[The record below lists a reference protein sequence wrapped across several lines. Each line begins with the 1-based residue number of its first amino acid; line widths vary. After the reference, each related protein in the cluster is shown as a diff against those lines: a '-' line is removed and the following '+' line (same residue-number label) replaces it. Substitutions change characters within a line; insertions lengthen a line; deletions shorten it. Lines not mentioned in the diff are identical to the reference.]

1 MNRIIRI
8 DGTELCLVDKARY
21 IKRSDYGVFVEAE
34 RKDAIGVAVKGVVY
48 NLLGH
53 DEIAGAD
60 TVLVSDASTADE
72 LTAQRADLDE
82 QKNVAAITF
91 VSLAE
96 KGDID
101 EVTATEHA
109 DLFEAWV
116 TDKDYAVGKILTRP
130 NGKILTRPNGKIL
143 TRPNGNLYKCV
154 QAHRSQAGWEPENTP
169 ALWTKI
175 GDPTEEY
182 PEWSQP
188 LGAHDA
194 YPLGAK
200 VSHNGKKWT
209 SDVANNVWEP
219 GVYGWSE
226 VTAEIEGVRTDGD

>member
-1 MNRIIRI
+1 MNRIIKT

-72 LTAQRADLDE
+72 LTAQRADLAE

-109 DLFEAWV
+109 ELFEAWV
-116 TDKDYAVGKILTRP
+116 TDKDYAVGKIV
-130 NGKILTRPNGKIL
+130 
-143 TRPNGNLYKCV
+143 TRPNGNLNKCV

-175 GDPTEEY
+175 GDPSEEY

-209 SDVANNVWEP
+209 SDVDNNVWEP

-226 VTAEIEGVRTDGD
+226 VTDENV

>member
-1 MNRIIRI
+1 MDRIIRI
-8 DGTELCLVDKARY
+8 DGTELGLTDEARY
-21 IKRSDYGVFVEAE
+21 IKYGSCGQFVQTTRA
-34 RKDAIGVAVKGVVY
+34 DAIGVAFKNAVY

-53 DEIAGAD
+53 NDIAEAD
-60 TVLVSDASTADE
+60 TVIVSRASTADE
-72 LTAQRADLDE
+72 LTAQKDE
-82 QKNVAAITF
+82 LTAQKEEFTAQRDVAAITF

-109 DLFEAWV
+109 ELFEAWV
-116 TDKDYAVGKILTRP
+116 TDKDYAVGKIVTRSD
-130 NGKILTRPNGKIL
+130 
-143 TRPNGNLYKCV
+143 GNLYKCV
-154 QAHRSQAGWEPENTP
+154 QAHRSQAGWEPKNTP

-182 PEWSQP
+182 PAWSQP

-200 VSHNGKKWT
+200 VSHNGEKWT

-219 GVYGWSE
+219 GVYGWTEVAETEQEGVSE
-226 VTAEIEGVRTDGD
+226 V

>member
-8 DGTELCLVDKARY
+8 DGTELCLVDEVRY
-21 IKRSDYGVFVEAE
+21 IKRSAYGVFVEAE

-72 LTAQRADLDE
+72 LTTQRADLAE

-109 DLFEAWV
+109 ELFEAWV
-116 TDKDYAVGKILTRP
+116 TDKDYAVGKIV
-130 NGKILTRPNGKIL
+130 

-169 ALWTKI
+169 ALWNKI
-175 GDPTEEY
+175 GDPAEEY
-182 PEWSQP
+182 PAWSQP

-200 VSHNGKKWT
+200 VSHNGKKWV
-209 SDVANNVWEP
+209 SDVASNVWEP

-226 VTAEIEGVRTDGD
+226 YTEDDAEQ

>member
-1 MNRIIRI
+1 MNRIIKT

-21 IKRSDYGVFVEAE
+21 IKRSNYGVFVDAE

-82 QKNVAAITF
+82 QRNVAAITF

-109 DLFEAWV
+109 NLFEAWV
-116 TDKDYAVGKILTRP
+116 TDKDYAVGKIVV
-130 NGKILTRPNGKIL
+130 
-143 TRPNGNLYKCV
+143 RPNGNLYKCV

-175 GDPTEEY
+175 GDPSEEW
-182 PEWSQP
+182 PAWSQP

-194 YPLGAK
+194 YELGAK
-200 VSHNGKKWT
+200 VSHNGKKWV
-209 SDVANNVWEP
+209 SDVASNVWEP

-226 VTAEIEGVRTDGD
+226 YTEDDAEQ

>member
-1 MNRIIRI
+1 MNRIIKT

-21 IKRSDYGVFVEAE
+21 IKRSDYGAFVEAE

-72 LTAQRADLDE
+72 LTAQRADIDE

-109 DLFEAWV
+109 NLFEAWV
-116 TDKDYAVGKILTRP
+116 TDKDYAVGKIVS
-130 NGKILTRPNGKIL
+130 
-143 TRPNGNLYKCV
+143 RPNGNLYKCV

-200 VSHNGKKWT
+200 VSHNGKKWV
-209 SDVANNVWEP
+209 SDVDNNVWEP

-226 VTAEIEGVRTDGD
+226 VAETEQEGVSEV

>member
-21 IKRSDYGVFVEAE
+21 IKRSSYGAFVEAE

-109 DLFEAWV
+109 DLFEPWV
-116 TDKDYAVGKILTRP
+116 TDKDYAVGKIV
-130 NGKILTRPNGKIL
+130 

-154 QAHRSQAGWEPENTP
+154 QAHRSQADWEPENTP

-175 GDPTEEY
+175 GDPSEEY

-200 VSHNGKKWT
+200 VSHNGEKWT
-209 SDVANNVWEP
+209 SDVDNNVWEP
-219 GVYGWSE
+219 GVYGWTKVTETEQEGVSE
-226 VTAEIEGVRTDGD
+226 V

>member
-1 MNRIIRI
+1 MDRIIRI
-8 DGTELCLVDKARY
+8 DGTELGLTDEARY
-21 IKRSDYGVFVEAE
+21 IKYGSCGQFVQTTRA
-34 RKDAIGVAVKGVVY
+34 DAIGVAFKNNVY

-53 DEIAGAD
+53 NDIAEAE
-60 TVLVSDASTADE
+60 TVIVSRASTADE
-72 LTAQRADLDE
+72 LTAQKAELSVQRD
-82 QKNVAAITF
+82 VAAITF

-96 KGDID
+96 KGNID

-109 DLFEAWV
+109 DLFESWV
-116 TDKDYAVGKILTRP
+116 TDKDYAVGKIV
-130 NGKILTRPNGKIL
+130 

-154 QAHRSQAGWEPENTP
+154 QAHRSQADWTPEATP

-200 VSHNGKKWT
+200 VSHNGKKWV
-209 SDVANNVWEP
+209 SDVASNVWEP
-219 GVYGWSE
+219 GVYGWTE
-226 VTAEIEGVRTDGD
+226 VIEE

>member
-1 MNRIIRI
+1 MNRIIKT

-91 VSLAE
+91 ISLVE

-109 DLFEAWV
+109 ELFEAWV
-116 TDKDYAVGKILTRP
+116 TDKDYAV
-130 NGKILTRPNGKIL
+130 GKIL

-175 GDPTEEY
+175 GDPSEEY
-182 PEWSQP
+182 PAWSQP

-226 VTAEIEGVRTDGD
+226 VTDENV

>member
-1 MNRIIRI
+1 MNRIIKT

-21 IKRSDYGVFVEAE
+21 IKRSSYGVFVETE

-109 DLFEAWV
+109 ELFELWV
-116 TDKDYAVGKILTRP
+116 TDKDYAVGKIVS
-130 NGKILTRPNGKIL
+130 
-143 TRPNGNLYKCV
+143 RPNGNLYKCV
-154 QAHRSQAGWEPENTP
+154 QAHRSQSGWEPENTP

-175 GDPTEEY
+175 GDPSEEY
-182 PEWSQP
+182 PAWRAP
-188 LGAHDA
+188 IGAHDA

-200 VSHNGKKWT
+200 VSHNGEKWT
-209 SDVANNVWEP
+209 SDVDNNVWEP
-219 GVYGWSE
+219 GVYGWTE
-226 VTAEIEGVRTDGD
+226 VTETEQEGVRTM

>member
-1 MNRIIRI
+1 MNRIIKT

-21 IKRSDYGVFVEAE
+21 IKRSSYGVFVEAE

-72 LTAQRADLDE
+72 LTAQKADLAE
-82 QKNVAAITF
+82 QRNVAAITF
-91 VSLAE
+91 VLFAE

-109 DLFEAWV
+109 DLFESWV
-116 TDKDYAVGKILTRP
+116 TDKDYAVGKIVS
-130 NGKILTRPNGKIL
+130 
-143 TRPNGNLYKCV
+143 RPNGNLYKCV
-154 QAHRSQAGWEPENTP
+154 QAHRSQEGWGPENTP
-169 ALWTKI
+169 ALWTQI
-175 GDPTEEY
+175 GDPSEEY

-188 LGAHDA
+188 IGAHDA

-200 VSHNGKKWT
+200 VSHNGKKWV
-209 SDVANNVWEP
+209 SDVASNVWEP

-226 VTAEIEGVRTDGD
+226 YTKDDAEQ

>member
-1 MNRIIRI
+1 MNRIIKT

-21 IKRSDYGVFVEAE
+21 IKRSDYGAFVEAE

-53 DEIAGAD
+53 NEIAGAD

-109 DLFEAWV
+109 ELFEAWV
-116 TDKDYAVGKILTRP
+116 TDKDYAVGKIV
-130 NGKILTRPNGKIL
+130 

-154 QAHRSQAGWEPENTP
+154 QAHRSQAGWETENTP

-175 GDPTEEY
+175 GDPSEEY

-200 VSHNGKKWT
+200 VSHNGKKWV
-209 SDVANNVWEP
+209 SDVASNVWEP
-219 GVYGWSE
+219 GVYGWTEVTEQEGVSE
-226 VTAEIEGVRTDGD
+226 V

>member
-1 MNRIIRI
+1 MDRIIRI
-8 DGTELCLVDKARY
+8 DGTELGLTDEARY
-21 IKRSDYGVFVEAE
+21 IKYGSCGQFVQTTRA
-34 RKDAIGVAVKGVVY
+34 DAIGVAFKGVVY

-109 DLFEAWV
+109 DVFEQWV
-116 TDKDYAVGKILTRP
+116 YPKAYSVGKIVQDG
-130 NGKILTRPNGKIL
+130 GK
-143 TRPNGNLYKCV
+143 LYKCV
-154 QAHRSQAGWEPENTP
+154 QAQTSQADWPPADTP
-169 ALWTKI
+169 ALWNKI
-175 GDPTEEY
+175 GDPSEEY

-200 VSHNGKKWT
+200 VSHNGKKWV
-209 SDVANNVWEP
+209 SDVASNVWEP
-219 GVYGWSE
+219 GVYGWTE
-226 VTAEIEGVRTDGD
+226 VIEEAQADGD

>member
-1 MNRIIRI
+1 MNRIIKT

-21 IKRSDYGVFVEAE
+21 IKRSSYGAFVEAE

-60 TVLVSDASTADE
+60 TVLVSDASTAEE
-72 LTAQRADLDE
+72 LTAQRADLSE

-91 VSLAE
+91 ALLAE

-109 DLFEAWV
+109 DVFEQWAYP
-116 TDKDYAVGKILTRP
+116 KAYSVGKIVQDG
-130 NGKILTRPNGKIL
+130 GK
-143 TRPNGNLYKCV
+143 LYKCV
-154 QAHRSQAGWEPENTP
+154 QAHTSQADWPPADTP

-175 GDPTEEY
+175 GDPSEEY

-209 SDVANNVWEP
+209 NDVANNVWEP
-219 GVYGWSE
+219 GVYGWTE
-226 VTAEIEGVRTDGD
+226 VTE

>member
-1 MNRIIRI
+1 MNRIIKT

-72 LTAQRADLDE
+72 LTAQRADLAE

-109 DLFEAWV
+109 DLFESWV
-116 TDKDYAVGKILTRP
+116 TDKGYAVGKILTRP
-130 NGKILTRPNGKIL
+130 NS
-143 TRPNGNLYKCV
+143 NLYKCV

-175 GDPTEEY
+175 GDPSEEY
-182 PEWSQP
+182 PAWSQP

-226 VTAEIEGVRTDGD
+226 VVE

>member
-1 MNRIIRI
+1 MYRIIRI
-8 DGTELCLVDKARY
+8 DGVELGLTDEVHY
-21 IKRSDYGVFVEAE
+21 IKYGNYGTFVSAD
-34 RKDAIGVAVKGVVY
+34 RANAIGIAYKNVPY
-48 NLLGH
+48 NLLGFN
-53 DEIAGAD
+53 EIDGAE
-60 TVLVSDASTADE
+60 TVLVSNVSTADE
-72 LTAQRADLDE
+72 LMG
-82 QKNVAAITF
+82 QKNDLENQKTVASITF

-101 EVTATEHA
+101 EATAMEHA
-109 DLFEAWV
+109 ELFELWV
-116 TDKDYAVGKILTRP
+116 QDKDYTVGKIV
-130 NGKILTRPNGKIL
+130 

-154 QAHRSQAGWEPENTP
+154 QAHRSQADWTPEDTP

-175 GDPTEEY
+175 GDPTVEY

-188 LGAHDA
+188 IGAHDA

-219 GVYGWSE
+219 GVYGWTE
-226 VTAEIEGVRTDGD
+226 VPEE

>member
-1 MNRIIRI
+1 MNRIIKT

-21 IKRSDYGVFVEAE
+21 IKRSSYGVFVEAE

-48 NLLGH
+48 NILGH

-72 LTAQRADLDE
+72 LTAQRADLAE

-109 DLFEAWV
+109 ELFEAWV
-116 TDKDYAVGKILTRP
+116 TDKDYAVGKIVVRP
-130 NGKILTRPNGKIL
+130 NS
-143 TRPNGNLYKCV
+143 NLYKCV

-175 GDPTEEY
+175 GDPSEEY
-182 PEWSQP
+182 PAWSQP
-188 LGAHDA
+188 IGAHDA
-194 YPLGAK
+194 YPLGAQ

-209 SDVANNVWEP
+209 SDVDNNVWEP

-226 VTAEIEGVRTDGD
+226 VG

>member
-1 MNRIIRI
+1 MNRIIKT

-21 IKRSDYGVFVEAE
+21 IKRSDYGAFVEAE

-72 LTAQRADLDE
+72 LTTQRADLAE
-82 QKNVAAITF
+82 QKNVAAIIF

-101 EVTATEHA
+101 EVTATEHV
-109 DLFEAWV
+109 DVFEQWV
-116 TDKDYAVGKILTRP
+116 YPKAYSVGKIIQDG
-130 NGKILTRPNGKIL
+130 GK
-143 TRPNGNLYKCV
+143 LYKCV
-154 QAHRSQAGWEPENTP
+154 QAHTSQADWPPADTP

-175 GDPTEEY
+175 GDPSEEY

-194 YPLGAK
+194 YALGAK
-200 VSHNGKKWT
+200 VSHNGKKWV
-209 SDVANNVWEP
+209 SDIANNVWEP

-226 VTAEIEGVRTDGD
+226 VTETEQEGVSEV

>member
-1 MNRIIRI
+1 MDRIIRI
-8 DGTELCLVDKARY
+8 DGTELGLTDEARY
-21 IKRSDYGVFVEAE
+21 IKFGNCGQFVQTTRAE
-34 RKDAIGVAVKGVVY
+34 AIGVAFKGSVY

-53 DEIAGAD
+53 NDIAEAE
-60 TVLVSDASTADE
+60 TVIVSRASTADE
-72 LTAQRADLDE
+72 LTAQRADLAE

-96 KGDID
+96 RGDID
-101 EVTATEHA
+101 EVTASGHA
-109 DLFEAWV
+109 ELFEAWV
-116 TDKDYAVGKILTRP
+116 TDKDYGVGKIVTRP
-130 NGKILTRPNGKIL
+130 NGKIV

-154 QAHRSQAGWEPENTP
+154 QAHRSQADWEPEATP

-194 YPLGAK
+194 YAQGAK

-226 VTAEIEGVRTDGD
+226 VVE

>member
-1 MNRIIRI
+1 MNRIIKT

-53 DEIAGAD
+53 NEIAGAD

-91 VSLAE
+91 VSLVE

-109 DLFEAWV
+109 ELFEAWV
-116 TDKDYAVGKILTRP
+116 TDKDYAV
-130 NGKILTRPNGKIL
+130 GKIL

-175 GDPTEEY
+175 GDPSEEY
-182 PEWSQP
+182 PAWSQP

-194 YPLGAK
+194 YPLGSK

-226 VTAEIEGVRTDGD
+226 VG

>member
-1 MNRIIRI
+1 MNRIIKT

-72 LTAQRADLDE
+72 LTAQRADLAE

-96 KGDID
+96 RGDID

-116 TDKDYAVGKILTRP
+116 TDKDYAVGKIV
-130 NGKILTRPNGKIL
+130 

-154 QAHRSQAGWEPENTP
+154 QAHRSQAGWEPQNTP

-175 GDPTEEY
+175 GDPSEEY

-200 VSHNGKKWT
+200 VSYNGKEWV

-219 GVYGWSE
+219 GVYGWTEVAETEQEGVSE
-226 VTAEIEGVRTDGD
+226 V

>member
-1 MNRIIRI
+1 MDRIIRI
-8 DGTELCLVDKARY
+8 DGTELGLTDEARY
-21 IKRSDYGVFVEAE
+21 IKYGSCGQFVQATRAE
-34 RKDAIGVAVKGVVY
+34 AIGVAFKNSVY

-53 DEIAGAD
+53 NDIAEAE
-60 TVLVSDASTADE
+60 TVIVSRASTADE
-72 LTAQRADLDE
+72 LTAQRADLAE

-101 EVTATEHA
+101 EVTTTEHA
-109 DLFEAWV
+109 NLFEAWV
-116 TDKDYAVGKILTRP
+116 TDKDYAVGKIV
-130 NGKILTRPNGKIL
+130 

-154 QAHRSQAGWEPENTP
+154 QAHRSQADWTPEATP

-209 SDVANNVWEP
+209 SDIANNVWEP
-219 GVYGWSE
+219 GVYGWTE
-226 VTAEIEGVRTDGD
+226 VA

>member
-1 MNRIIRI
+1 MDRIIRV

-21 IKRSDYGVFVEAE
+21 IKRSDYGAFVEAE

-72 LTAQRADLDE
+72 LTAQRADLAE
-82 QKNVAAITF
+82 QKNVAAIIF

-101 EVTATEHA
+101 EVTTTEHA
-109 DLFEAWV
+109 NLFEAWV
-116 TDKDYAVGKILTRP
+116 TDKDYAVGKIVV
-130 NGKILTRPNGKIL
+130 
-143 TRPNGNLYKCV
+143 RPNGNLYKCV

-175 GDPTEEY
+175 GDPSEEY

-200 VSHNGKKWT
+200 VSHNGKKWV
-209 SDVANNVWEP
+209 SDVASNVWEP
-219 GVYGWSE
+219 GVYGWTEVTEQEGVSE
-226 VTAEIEGVRTDGD
+226 V

>member
-1 MNRIIRI
+1 MDRIIRI
-8 DGTELCLVDKARY
+8 DGTELGLTDEARY
-21 IKRSDYGVFVEAE
+21 IKFGSCGQFVQTTRA
-34 RKDAIGVAVKGVVY
+34 DAIGVAFKNNVH

-53 DEIAGAD
+53 NDIAEAD
-60 TVLVSDASTADE
+60 TVIVSRASAADE

-91 VSLAE
+91 VSLTK

-101 EVTATEHA
+101 DVTASEHA
-109 DLFEAWV
+109 DLFEPWV
-116 TDKDYAVGKILTRP
+116 ASKAYAVGDIVSY
-130 NGKILTRPNGKIL
+130 NGL
-143 TRPNGNLYKCV
+143 LYRCV
-154 QAHRSQAGWEPENTP
+154 QAHRSQADWEPENTP

-182 PEWSQP
+182 PAWSQP

-219 GVYGWSE
+219 GVYGWTEIAETEQEGVSE
-226 VTAEIEGVRTDGD
+226 V

>member
-1 MNRIIRI
+1 MNRIIKT

-21 IKRSDYGVFVEAE
+21 IKRSSYGVFVEAE

-91 VSLAE
+91 AALAE

-109 DLFEAWV
+109 ELFEAWV
-116 TDKDYAVGKILTRP
+116 TDKDYAVS
-130 NGKILTRPNGKIL
+130 KIL

-175 GDPTEEY
+175 GDPSEEY
-182 PEWSQP
+182 PAWSQP

-200 VSHNGKKWT
+200 VSHNGKKWV
-209 SDVANNVWEP
+209 SDVASNVWEP

-226 VTAEIEGVRTDGD
+226 VIEEAQADGD

>member
-8 DGTELCLVDKARY
+8 DGTELGLVDEARY
-21 IKRSDYGVFVEAE
+21 IKRSSYGAFVEAE

-72 LTAQRADLDE
+72 LTVQRADLDE

-109 DLFEAWV
+109 DLFESWV
-116 TDKDYAVGKILTRP
+116 TDKDYTVSKIV
-130 NGKILTRPNGKIL
+130 

-154 QAHRSQAGWEPENTP
+154 QAHRSQADWEPENTP

-175 GDPTEEY
+175 GDPSEEY
-182 PEWSQP
+182 PAWSQP

-219 GVYGWSE
+219 GVYGWTEVTEQEGVSE
-226 VTAEIEGVRTDGD
+226 V

>member
-1 MNRIIRI
+1 MNRIIKTN
-8 DGTELCLVDKARY
+8 GTELGLTDEARY
-21 IKRSDYGVFVEAE
+21 IKYGSCGQFVQTTRAE
-34 RKDAIGVAVKGVVY
+34 AIGVAFKNSVY

-53 DEIAGAD
+53 NDIAEAE
-60 TVLVSDASTADE
+60 TVIVSRASTADE
-72 LTAQRADLDE
+72 LTAQRD
-82 QKNVAAITF
+82 VAAITF

-96 KGDID
+96 RGDID

-109 DLFEAWV
+109 ELFEAWV
-116 TDKDYAVGKILTRP
+116 IDKDYAVGKILTRP
-130 NGKILTRPNGKIL
+130 NGNLYAVGKIA

-175 GDPTEEY
+175 GDPSEEY
-182 PEWSQP
+182 PAWSQP

-194 YPLGAK
+194 YEQGAK
-200 VSHNGKKWT
+200 VSHNGEKWT
-209 SDVANNVWEP
+209 SDVDNNVWEP

-226 VTAEIEGVRTDGD
+226 VVE

>member
-1 MNRIIRI
+1 MDRIIRI
-8 DGTELCLVDKARY
+8 DGTELGLTDEARY
-21 IKRSDYGVFVEAE
+21 IKFGSCGQFVQTTRA
-34 RKDAIGVAVKGVVY
+34 DAIGVAFKGNVY

-53 DEIAGAD
+53 NDIAEAD
-60 TVLVSDASTADE
+60 TVIVSRASTADE
-72 LTAQRADLDE
+72 LTAQRADLAE

-96 KGDID
+96 RGDID

-116 TDKDYAVGKILTRP
+116 TDKDYFVGKIVV
-130 NGKILTRPNGKIL
+130 
-143 TRPNGNLYKCV
+143 RPNGNLYKCV
-154 QAHRSQAGWEPENTP
+154 QAHRSQTGWGPENTP
-169 ALWTKI
+169 ALWNKI

-200 VSHNGKKWT
+200 VSHNGKKWV
-209 SDVANNVWEP
+209 SDVASNVWEP
-219 GVYGWSE
+219 GVYGWTEVAETEQEGVSE
-226 VTAEIEGVRTDGD
+226 V

>member
-1 MNRIIRI
+1 MDRIIRI
-8 DGTELCLVDKARY
+8 DGTELGLTDEARY
-21 IKRSDYGVFVEAE
+21 IKYGSCGQFVQTTRAE
-34 RKDAIGVAVKGVVY
+34 AIGVAFKNSVY

-53 DEIAGAD
+53 NDIAEAE
-60 TVLVSDASTADE
+60 TVIVSRASTADE
-72 LTAQRADLDE
+72 LTAQKADLDE

-130 NGKILTRPNGKIL
+130 NGKILTRPNG
-143 TRPNGNLYKCV
+143 NLYKCV

-169 ALWTKI
+169 ALWNKI
-175 GDPTEEY
+175 GDPAEEY
-182 PEWSQP
+182 PAWSQP

-200 VSHNGKKWT
+200 VSHNGKKWV
-209 SDVANNVWEP
+209 SDVASNVWEP

-226 VTAEIEGVRTDGD
+226 YTEDDAEQ

>member
-1 MNRIIRI
+1 MDRIIRI
-8 DGTELCLVDKARY
+8 DGTELGLTDEARY
-21 IKRSDYGVFVEAE
+21 IKYGSCGQFVQTTRA
-34 RKDAIGVAVKGVVY
+34 DAIGVAFKNAVY

-53 DEIAGAD
+53 NDIAEAE
-60 TVLVSDASTADE
+60 TVIVSKASTADE
-72 LTAQRADLDE
+72 LTAQRVELSAQRD
-82 QKNVAAITF
+82 VAEITF

-109 DLFEAWV
+109 DLFEPWV
-116 TDKDYAVGKILTRP
+116 TDKDYAVGKIV
-130 NGKILTRPNGKIL
+130 

-154 QAHRSQAGWEPENTP
+154 QAHRSQAGWESEATP

-175 GDPTEEY
+175 GDPSEEY

-219 GVYGWSE
+219 GVYGWTE
-226 VTAEIEGVRTDGD
+226 VTEQGG

>member
-1 MNRIIRI
+1 MNRIIKT

-72 LTAQRADLDE
+72 LTAQRADLAE

-96 KGDID
+96 KGNID

-109 DLFEAWV
+109 ELFEAWV
-116 TDKDYAVGKILTRP
+116 TDKDYAV
-130 NGKILTRPNGKIL
+130 GKIL

-175 GDPTEEY
+175 GDPSEEY
-182 PEWSQP
+182 PAWSQP

-200 VSHNGKKWT
+200 VSHNGEKWT
-209 SDVANNVWEP
+209 SDVDNNVWEP

-226 VTAEIEGVRTDGD
+226 VTETEQEGVSEV

>member
-109 DLFEAWV
+109 ELFEAWV
-116 TDKDYAVGKILTRP
+116 TDKDYAV
-130 NGKILTRPNGKIL
+130 GKIL

>member
-1 MNRIIRI
+1 MNRIIKT

-60 TVLVSDASTADE
+60 TVLVSDASTAEE
-72 LTAQRADLDE
+72 LTAQRADLAE

-116 TDKDYAVGKILTRP
+116 TDKDYAVGKIVA
-130 NGKILTRPNGKIL
+130 
-143 TRPNGNLYKCV
+143 RPNGNLYKCV
-154 QAHRSQAGWEPENTP
+154 QAHRSQTGWETENTP

-200 VSHNGKKWT
+200 VSHNGKKWV
-209 SDVANNVWEP
+209 SDVDNNVWEP

-226 VTAEIEGVRTDGD
+226 VAETEQEGVSEV

>member
-1 MNRIIRI
+1 MNRIIKT

-21 IKRSDYGVFVEAE
+21 IKRSDYGAFVEAE
-34 RKDAIGVAVKGVVY
+34 RKDAIGVAVKGEVY

-60 TVLVSDASTADE
+60 TVLVSDASTAEE
-72 LTAQRADLDE
+72 LTVQRADLDE

-101 EVTATEHA
+101 EMTATEHA
-109 DLFEAWV
+109 DLFESWV
-116 TDKDYAVGKILTRP
+116 TDKDYAVGKIV
-130 NGKILTRPNGKIL
+130 

-154 QAHRSQAGWEPENTP
+154 QAHRSQAGWEPEATP
-169 ALWTKI
+169 ALWNKI
-175 GDPTEEY
+175 GDPSEEY

-194 YPLGAK
+194 YELGAK

-209 SDVANNVWEP
+209 SDVDNNVWEP
-219 GVYGWSE
+219 GVYGWTKVTETEQEGVSE
-226 VTAEIEGVRTDGD
+226 V

>member
-1 MNRIIRI
+1 MNRIIKT

-21 IKRSDYGVFVEAE
+21 IKRSSYGVFVEAE

-72 LTAQRADLDE
+72 LTVQRADLDA

-109 DLFEAWV
+109 ELFEAWV
-116 TDKDYAVGKILTRP
+116 IDKDYTVGKIV
-130 NGKILTRPNGKIL
+130 

-175 GDPTEEY
+175 GDPSEEY

-219 GVYGWSE
+219 GVYGWSK
-226 VTAEIEGVRTDGD
+226 VG

>member
-1 MNRIIRI
+1 MNRIIKT

-72 LTAQRADLDE
+72 LTAQRADLAE

-96 KGDID
+96 RGNID

-109 DLFEAWV
+109 ELFEAWV
-116 TDKDYAVGKILTRP
+116 TDKDYAVGKIV
-130 NGKILTRPNGKIL
+130 

-175 GDPTEEY
+175 GDPSEEY
-182 PEWSQP
+182 PAWSQP

-226 VTAEIEGVRTDGD
+226 VTDENV

>member
-1 MNRIIRI
+1 MDRIIRI
-8 DGTELCLVDKARY
+8 DGTELGLTDEARY
-21 IKRSDYGVFVEAE
+21 IKYGSCGQFVQTTRAE
-34 RKDAIGVAVKGVVY
+34 AIGVAFKNSVY

-53 DEIAGAD
+53 NDIAEAE
-60 TVLVSDASTADE
+60 TVIVSRASTADE
-72 LTAQRADLDE
+72 LTAQRADLAE

-91 VSLAE
+91 VSLVE

-109 DLFEAWV
+109 ELFEAWV
-116 TDKDYAVGKILTRP
+116 TDKDYAV
-130 NGKILTRPNGKIL
+130 GKIL

-175 GDPTEEY
+175 GDPSEEY
-182 PEWSQP
+182 PAWSQP

-226 VTAEIEGVRTDGD
+226 VG